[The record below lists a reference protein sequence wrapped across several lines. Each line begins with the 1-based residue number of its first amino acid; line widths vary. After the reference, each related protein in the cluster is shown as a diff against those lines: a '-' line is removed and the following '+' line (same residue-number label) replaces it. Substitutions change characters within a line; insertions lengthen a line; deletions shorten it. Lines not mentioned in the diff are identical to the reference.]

1 MIRGRCPVSSRAAD
15 RFDALFSDTIV
26 VSVDLDLDLP
36 GKCKMPQS
44 GWADQWE
51 EKLKAAEKESRKHEI
66 AVQPYSIACYQ

>member
-1 MIRGRCPVSSRAAD
+1 MIKGRCPVSSRAAD
-15 RFDALFSDTIV
+15 RFDALFSDRSI
-26 VSVDLDLDLP
+26 DLDLDLVSVP
-36 GKCKMPQS
+36 GKCKMPEA